1 MAEQVTFELVSP
13 AKLLLS
19 RGVEMVVVPG
29 AEGDFGVLPRHAP
42 MLSTLRPGVIAIYEN
57 GVAVEKL
64 FVADGFADVNE
75 TSCTVLAE
83 EATPVSEITL
93 AEAKERMKQAQEA
106 YQEADSDGAR
116 AAAERG
122 LSIAQAMLEAVS

>member
-19 RGVEMVVVPG
+19 QEVEMVVVPG

-93 AEAKERMKQAQEA
+93 AEAKERLKQAQEA

>member
-57 GVAVEKL
+57 GVAIEKL

-93 AEAKERMKQAQEA
+93 VEAKERMKQAQEA
-106 YQEADSDGAR
+106 YQEADSDAAR

-122 LSIAQAMLEAVS
+122 ISIAQAMLDAVA